1 MKKTRRFVA
10 LLLAAVLALAL
21 FTACGAAGAEEPQ
34 SAIGKVY
41 EDWFVEKINS
51 KRPADKPV
59 QKVDVKRSEMRAALA
74 KISEDGKFTAKD
86 GYYEEQNE
94 TEKESHYWFIIS
106 NPNPWDD
113 GVSETKAVALTP
125 ENLTKYGQNA
135 CGRSENM
142 TKYGPSYFVL
152 EEQLYRTKEYDIATR
167 VMDGKTY
174 VAVYLCL
181 EKKPS

>member
-41 EDWFVEKINS
+41 EDWFVEQINS
-51 KRPADKPV
+51 NRPADKPV

-74 KISEDGKFTAKD
+74 KISEDGKFTAGD
-86 GYYEEQNE
+86 GYCRDDHGLEESWHWLILTKNYPGAYS
-94 TEKESHYWFIIS
+94 KDAII
-106 NPNPWDD
+106 
-113 GVSETKAVALTP
+113 KAVALTP
-125 ENLTKYGQNA
+125 ENLTQ
-135 CGRSENM
+135 
-142 TKYGPSYFVL
+142 YGPDYYFNDT
-152 EEQLYRTKEYDIATR
+152 QLYRINEYDIVTR

-174 VAVYLCL
+174 AAVYVHF

>member
-41 EDWFVEKINS
+41 EDWFVDKINS
-51 KRPADKPV
+51 KRPEGKTV

-125 ENLTKYGQNA
+125 ENLTKYGPGCFIMA
-135 CGRSENM
+135 
-142 TKYGPSYFVL
+142 
-152 EEQLYRTKEYDIATR
+152 EQLYRIKEYDIATR